1 MCYVCAKQVSLLW
14 SMCDVLLN
22 VFVFPKFLTIR
33 GAVQGSFRATF
44 GVASVFVHV
53 VSRQDGE
60 LEDVSPLPLGFFS
73 SVLI

>member
-1 MCYVCAKQVSLLW
+1 MILYKCFRFSEVIDKMFLL
-14 SMCDVLLN
+14 
-22 VFVFPKFLTIR
+22 IR

-60 LEDVSPLPLGFFS
+60 LEDVSPLHLGFF
-73 SVLI
+73 LRC